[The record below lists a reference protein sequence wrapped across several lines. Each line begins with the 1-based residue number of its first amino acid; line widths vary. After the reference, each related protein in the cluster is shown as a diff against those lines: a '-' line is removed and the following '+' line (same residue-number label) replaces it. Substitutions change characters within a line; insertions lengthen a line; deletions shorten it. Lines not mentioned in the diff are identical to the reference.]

1 MKKQQLVELIKGN
14 KLEEA
19 IRFAQTK
26 VAPRC
31 KGNSAKE
38 MQFQRELEC
47 TMALL
52 MFEDKAQAPMK
63 ELLENTS
70 LT

>member
-1 MKKQQLVELIKGN
+1 MEENPDLLFNLKKQQLVELIKQN

-19 IRFAQTK
+19 IKFAQTK

-31 KGNSAKE
+31 QGNSPKE
-38 MQFQRELEC
+38 IQCQRELEC

-52 MFEDKAQAPMK
+52 MFED
-63 ELLENTS
+63 
-70 LT
+70 